1 MTSLSS
7 LFSTVDYLKNASII
21 NIFPSKKNTVAL
33 IKNEGKNFVL
43 KWYKPRFQQSFSQDC
58 AVLKENNTP
67 FHKPELLSINKDYK
81 FLLLE
86 YIPSENLCDLIND
99 PNRQTQNKLSIITH
113 LASWFYQFHRYYQQ
127 QSKPLI
133 HGDANLRNFLIS
145 QNKNIYG
152 LDFEESKPGNVREDI
167 AFLCASIL
175 TTNPAFTEEKQQ
187 LQHQF
192 VKTYEELIN
201 HKMEDIEAQINQAI
215 NMVKERR
222 KKKRKKD

>member
-33 IKNEGKNFVL
+33 INNEGKNFVL
-43 KWYKPRFQQSFSQDC
+43 KWYKSRFQQSFSQDC

-99 PNRQTQNKLSIITH
+99 QNRQTQNKLSIITH

-167 AFLCASIL
+167 AFICASIL
-175 TTNPAFTEEKQQ
+175 TTNPSFTIEKQQ

-192 VKTYEELIN
+192 VKTYEQRSNQKI
-201 HKMEDIEAQINQAI
+201 KDISLLVRNA
-215 NMVKERR
+215 VKKTIERR
-222 KKKRKKD
+222 ENKKSK

>member
-33 IKNEGKNFVL
+33 INNEGKNFVL
-43 KWYKPRFQQSFSQDC
+43 KWYKSRFQQSFSQDC

-99 PNRQTQNKLSIITH
+99 QNRQTQNKLSIITH

-167 AFLCASIL
+167 AFICASIL
-175 TTNPAFTEEKQQ
+175 TTNPSFTIEKQQ

-192 VKTYEELIN
+192 VKTYEQLSNQKI
-201 HKMEDIEAQINQAI
+201 KDISLLVRNA
-215 NMVKERR
+215 VKKTIERR
-222 KKKRKKD
+222 ENKKSK

>member
-86 YIPSENLCDLIND
+86 YIPSENLCNLIND
-99 PNRQTQNKLSIITH
+99 QNRQTQNKLSIITH

-167 AFLCASIL
+167 AFICASIL
-175 TTNPAFTEEKQQ
+175 TTNPSFTEEKQQ

-192 VKTYEELIN
+192 VKTYEQRSNQKI
-201 HKMEDIEAQINQAI
+201 KDISLLVRNA
-215 NMVKERR
+215 VKKTIERR
-222 KKKRKKD
+222 KNKKSK